1 MGLLI
6 GTAAPFAFQLA
17 VDDVAGLV
25 TQLVTALGGSA
36 GAVLLLA
43 NLVLLAAGLVL
54 DIGAAIL
61 LLGPILL
68 PAAIAAGID
77 PVAFGVIL
85 VVNLMIHG
93 LTPPL
98 GLLVYVVSG
107 VTGVPAGAIFRAVLP
122 YLAALLVALAL
133 ISTAAIVL

>member
-1 MGLLI
+1 
-6 GTAAPFAFQLA
+6 
-17 VDDVAGLV
+17 
-25 TQLVTALGGSA
+25 
-36 GAVLLLA
+36 
-43 NLVLLAAGLVL
+43 
-54 DIGAAIL
+54 
-61 LLGPILL
+61 
-68 PAAIAAGID
+68 
-77 PVAFGVIL
+77 
-85 VVNLMIHG
+85 MIHG